1 MKLEDFK
8 KLLVYLEFDLKKD
21 VFIKHFSQFDCDLK
35 VDLKNG
41 KLIYPIEKGFIV
53 NSETTSNFSSNENF
67 VVFECVHRLLSQGY
81 KPESIELEPSWKLGH
96 SNKSGRA
103 DIFIKNL
110 QNQPL
115 LIIECKTAGK
125 EFEKA
130 WKYTL
135 EDGGQLFSYLEQEK
149 AVEFIALYASDFINN
164 EIVTSQKII
173 SHKDNETI
181 LLENKELKSFTDAK
195 NVKERYKVW
204 KDTYKLEFTEKGIF
218 EENIQA
224 YQIGKDKYT
233 LDIDT
238 KPIDATDKK
247 GKYHQF
253 RTILRKY
260 NVSRRE
266 NAFEVLVN
274 LFLCKIVDETEN
286 PNDLKFYWKGIAYDS
301 YFDLV
306 DRLQELYKIG
316 MDKFLKQDIV
326 YISNKD
332 IDKAFWTMKQKR
344 NATKDTIK
352 DIFRQLKFF
361 KGLDFEF
368 IKVHNQQGF
377 DKNAKILLEIIQMW
391 QGLRLLTTEQNQ
403 FLGDMFEFFLDNGI
417 KQSEGQFFTPVP
429 ICKFIV
435 SSLPLE
441 DKISNSSEPIKA
453 IDYACGAGHFL
464 NEYALNIT
472 PIVKKHK
479 NENAVNEYYKNI
491 YGIEKEDRLAK
502 VAKVSAFMYGQ
513 DEINIIDADALDN
526 HKEIKEQSFDCLV
539 ANPPFAVEDFLLT
552 LDEEIREQYEL
563 IETIN
568 DLGNKNIQCFF
579 LERAKQL
586 LAPNGVAGI
595 IVPSSILN
603 NSDNTHIKTRE
614 ILLKYFDFVSIV
626 ELGSQTFGKTGTNT
640 VILFIKRKGLKPE
653 VATHFK
659 NRIDDF
665 FEDWESEKSSNG
677 GAYQD
682 ANIIGSYCNHLDI
695 DINLYEKIL
704 QNIFD
709 DKLFDVEIF
718 AEYKKAYENSTEI
731 KNLKD
736 KKQFKDKS
744 SKEQKEELEEKL
756 LKYIQKCE
764 KEKLY
769 FYMLSFNNP
778 TKVLVVKSP
787 SDNKEQKNFLGY
799 EWSGAKGSEG
809 IKYFGGENINDIE
822 TPLFDPKN
830 IDNEEKISYLIKEHF
845 SGNTKTI
852 KDEYKENCSYINLV
866 DMLDF
871 NRVEFN
877 KSINLNI
884 NKKVEIESKYPLVK
898 LSDIVNAKGGNGFP
912 EIYQGNKNGI
922 PFFKVSDMNRIE
934 NVPVMKIAN
943 NYVDE
948 NILKNEIKAFIFDE
962 ETVIFPKVGKAIDTN
977 KKRILGTK
985 ASIDNNTMGMII
997 TDKSKLHFKY
1007 LYEYFDNFINLLDI
1021 ASSANPPSI
1030 SATNLNE
1037 VKIPLPPLE
1046 IQEEIVKECQK
1057 VDDEV
1062 SKANK
1067 IIEQSKQNIEN
1078 EINFVND
1085 KKIKLSTIAI
1095 MNPSKR
1101 EISDIDENTVVSFVE
1116 MASVSNDGFIETK
1129 VDKLLKD
1136 LKKGS
1141 FTYFAEN
1148 DIIIAKITPSMEN
1161 GKCAIAYNLTNNLGM
1176 GSSEFHVIRVKEE
1189 INNKYLFSYLNR
1201 EIIRNEAEKQMTGAS
1216 GHRRVP
1222 ISFYENLQIPL
1233 PSLETQKEIVSRI
1246 EKLEKNISDAKK
1258 IVDNAK
1264 GKKEEILK
1272 KYL

>member
-1 MKLEDFK
+1 MITKDNFK
-8 KLLVYLEFDLKKD
+8 KVLEHLGFTKSRDIYSKK
-21 VFIKHFSQFDCDLK
+21 FAKFDCELK
-35 VDLKNG
+35 VDFKNE
-41 KLIYPIEKGFIV
+41 KLIYPKEKNFII
-53 NSETTSNFSSNENF
+53 NNETTTNFSSSENF
-67 VVFECVHRLLSQGY
+67 VVFECVHRLLCQGY

-96 SNKSGRA
+96 TNKSGRA
-103 DIFIKNL
+103 DILVKNL
-110 QNQPL
+110 QKQPL
-115 LIIECKTAGK
+115 LIIECKTAGR
-125 EFEKA
+125 EFDKA

-149 AVEFIALYASDFINN
+149 AVEFVALYASDFDNSQIL
-164 EIVTSQKII
+164 TFQKII
-173 SHKDNETI
+173 SHKDNEII
-181 LLENKELKSFTDAK
+181 LNENKELKSFKDAK
-195 NVKERYKVW
+195 NVKERFKIW
-204 KDTYKLEFTEKGIF
+204 QETYKQEFTEKGIF

-274 LFLCKIVDETEN
+274 LFLCKIVDEREN

-368 IKVHNQQGF
+368 VKVHNQQGF
-377 DKNAKILLEIIQMW
+377 DKNAKILLEMIQMW
-391 QGLRLLTTEQNQ
+391 QGLRLLSVDQNQ

-441 DKISNSSEPIKA
+441 DKIKNASEPIKA

-479 NENAVNEYYKNI
+479 HENALKEYYSNI

-513 DEINIIDADALDN
+513 DEINVVDADALENSD
-526 HKEIKEQSFDCLV
+526 EIKLASFDTLV

-552 LDEEIREQYEL
+552 LDEETRESYEL
-563 IETIN
+563 LDTVN

-603 NSDNTHIKTRE
+603 NSDNTHIRTRE
-614 ILLKYFDFVSIV
+614 ILLKYFDFISVV
-626 ELGSQTFGKTGTNT
+626 ELGNQTFGKTGTNT

-659 NRIDDF
+659 NRVDDF
-665 FEDWESEKSSNG
+665 FDDWDKEKDSNG

-682 ANIIGSYCNHLDI
+682 AKIISAYCEHLDI
-695 DINLYEKIL
+695 ELSQYEKIL
-704 QNIFD
+704 QNSLD
-709 DKLFDVEIF
+709 DKLFDIEIF
-718 AEYKKAYENSTEI
+718 AEYKKAFENSTEI
-731 KNLKD
+731 KNYKA
-736 KKQFKDKS
+736 KNRQYKAKTPQ
-744 SKEQKEELEEKL
+744 EQKEDIEKKL
-756 LKYIQKCE
+756 LKYIQEIE
-764 KEKLY
+764 KDKLY
-769 FYMLSFNNP
+769 YYMLAYNNSS
-778 TKVLVVKSP
+778 KVLIVKSP
-787 SDNKEQKNFLGY
+787 SENKSQKSFLGY

-809 IKYFGGENINDIE
+809 IKYFGGEHINDIQ
-822 TPLFDPKN
+822 TPLFDPN
-830 IDNEEKISYLIKEHF
+830 DNDNVDKINYLIKEHF
-845 SGNTKTI
+845 IGNSKAI
-852 KDEYKENCSYINLV
+852 KEEYKEYCQYSNLI

-871 NRVEFN
+871 SRIEFN
-877 KSINLNI
+877 KTFNLSVS
-884 NKKVEIESKYPLVK
+884 KKVEVDSKYPLVK
-898 LSDIVNAKGGNGFP
+898 LGDISDTPQYG
-912 EIYQGNKNGI
+912 
-922 PFFKVSDMNRIE
+922 
-934 NVPVMKIAN
+934 AN
-943 NYVDE
+943 E
-948 NILKNEIKAFIFDE
+948 
-962 ETVIFPKVGKAIDTN
+962 KAIDGVES
-977 KKRILGTK
+977 KDVRYIR
-985 ASIDNNTMGMII
+985 I
-997 TDKSKLHFKY
+997 TDINDSGSLNNEFKTAENIQEQYLLKDRDFLFARSGNTVGKTFLYKAKYGKCLFAGYLIRFRLNDKKIIPDYLKSFTETD
-1007 LYEYFDNFINLLDI
+1007 LYWEWVKNNITGAAQPNINGQI
-1021 ASSANPPSI
+1021 YSS
-1030 SATNLNE
+1030 L
-1037 VKIPLPPLE
+1037 KIPLPPLD
-1046 IQEEIVKECQK
+1046 IQEDIVKECQK

-1062 SKANK
+1062 QKANT
-1067 IIEQSKQNIEN
+1067 IIEKSKEDIQNGFFELSQG
-1078 EINFVND
+1078 ESQTY
-1085 KKIKLSTIAI
+1085 KLSNNDIFDISIGKRVLAKDIEETSSDEAI
-1095 MNPSKR
+1095 TVYSANVYEPFGYITK
-1101 EISDIDENTVVSFVE
+1101 DI
-1116 MASVSNDGFIETK
+1116 
-1129 VDKLLKD
+1129 LKD
-1136 LKKGS
+1136 FSKDSVLWGIDGDWMVNFMPKEKPFYPTDHCG
-1141 FTYFAEN
+1141 
-1148 DIIIAKITPSMEN
+1148 
-1161 GKCAIAYNLTNNLGM
+1161 
-1176 GSSEFHVIRVKEE
+1176 VIRIKQDV
-1189 INNKYLFSYLNR
+1189 IHAKYLAWALDIAGTEYRFSRANR
-1201 EIIRNEAEKQMTGAS
+1201 AS
-1216 GHRRVP
+1216 TARIKGML
-1222 ISFYENLQIPL
+1222 IKA
-1233 PSLETQKEIVSRI
+1233 PSIEEQNKFVIEV
-1246 EKLEKNISDAKK
+1246 EKLETKINKAQKVINSAKE
-1258 IVDNAK
+1258 
-1264 GKKEEILK
+1264 KKEEILK

>member
-1 MKLEDFK
+1 MITKDNFK
-8 KLLVYLEFDLKKD
+8 KVLEHLGFTKSRDIYSKK
-21 VFIKHFSQFDCDLK
+21 FAKFDCELK
-35 VDLKNG
+35 VDFKNE
-41 KLIYPIEKGFIV
+41 KLIYPKEKDFTI
-53 NSETTSNFSSNENF
+53 NNETTTNFSSSENF
-67 VVFECVHRLLSQGY
+67 VVFECVHRLFCQGY

-96 SNKSGRA
+96 TNKSGRA
-103 DIFIKNL
+103 DILVKNL
-110 QNQPL
+110 QKQPL

-125 EFEKA
+125 EFDKA

-149 AVEFIALYASDFINN
+149 AVEFVALYASDFQDNQIL
-164 EIVTSQKII
+164 TFQKII
-173 SHKDNETI
+173 SHKDNEII
-181 LLENKELKSFTDAK
+181 LNEDKELKSFKDAH
-195 NVKERYKVW
+195 NVKERYKIW
-204 KDTYKLEFTEKGIF
+204 QETYKQEFTEKGIF

-238 KPIDATDKK
+238 KPIDASDKK

-316 MDKFLKQDIV
+316 MGKFLKQDIV

-368 IKVHNQQGF
+368 VKVHNQQGF
-377 DKNAKILLEIIQMW
+377 DKNAKILLEMIQMW
-391 QGLRLLTTEQNQ
+391 QGLRLLSVDQNQ

-441 DKISNSSEPIKA
+441 DKIKNSSEPIKA

-479 NENAVNEYYKNI
+479 HENALKEYYSNI

-513 DEINIIDADALDN
+513 DEINIIDADALEN
-526 HKEIKEQSFDCLV
+526 SNEIKLASFDTLV

-552 LDEEIREQYEL
+552 LNEETRESYEL
-563 IETIN
+563 LETVN

-603 NSDNTHIKTRE
+603 NSDGTHMRTRE
-614 ILLKYFDFVSIV
+614 ILLKYFDFISIV
-626 ELGSQTFGKTGTNT
+626 ELGNQTFGKTGTNT

-653 VATHFK
+653 VAKHFK

-665 FEDWESEKSSNG
+665 FDDWSSEKSSSG

-682 ANIIGSYCNHLDI
+682 TNIISAYCDHLDI
-695 DINLYEKIL
+695 EVCQYEKIL
-704 QNIFD
+704 QNSLD
-709 DKLFDVEIF
+709 EQLFDIEIF
-718 AEYKKAYENSTEI
+718 AEYKKDFENSTEI
-731 KNLKD
+731 KNYKA
-736 KKQFKDKS
+736 KNKQYKAKNLQ
-744 SKEQKEELEEKL
+744 EQKEDIEEKL
-756 LKYIQKCE
+756 LKYVQEIE
-764 KEKLY
+764 KDKLY
-769 FYMLSFNNP
+769 YYMLAYNN
-778 TKVLVVKSP
+778 TSKVLIVKSP
-787 SDNKEQKNFLGY
+787 SENKSQKSFLGY

-809 IKYFGGENINDIE
+809 IKYFGGEHINDIQ
-822 TPLFDPKN
+822 TPLFDPN
-830 IDNEEKISYLIKEHF
+830 NSDNKDKISYLIKEHF
-845 SGNTKTI
+845 IGNSKSI
-852 KDEYKENCSYINLV
+852 KEEHKEYCQYSNLV

-871 NRVEFN
+871 SRLEFN
-877 KSINLNI
+877 KTVNLNV
-884 NKKVEIESKYPLVK
+884 NKKLENLLWQDYVKYPKEK
-898 LSDIVNAKGGNGFP
+898 LSHF
-912 EIYQGNKNGI
+912 
-922 PFFKVSDMNRIE
+922 
-934 NVPVMKIAN
+934 VM
-943 NYVDE
+943 
-948 NILKNEIKAFIFDE
+948 
-962 ETVIFPKVGKAIDTN
+962 T
-977 KKRILGTK
+977 
-985 ASIDNNTMGMII
+985 
-997 TDKSKLHFKY
+997 
-1007 LYEYFDNFINLLDI
+1007 
-1021 ASSANPPSI
+1021 
-1030 SATNLNE
+1030 
-1037 VKIPLPPLE
+1037 
-1046 IQEEIVKECQK
+1046 
-1057 VDDEV
+1057 
-1062 SKANK
+1062 
-1067 IIEQSKQNIEN
+1067 
-1078 EINFVND
+1078 
-1085 KKIKLSTIAI
+1085 
-1095 MNPSKR
+1095 NPSKR
-1101 EISDIDENTVVSFVE
+1101 EISNVNENTLVSFIE
-1116 MASVSNDGFIETK
+1116 MASVSNDGFIEIK
-1129 VDKLLKD
+1129 IDKLLKD

-1141 FTYFAEN
+1141 FTYFKEN

-1161 GKCAIAYNLTNNLGM
+1161 GKCAIAENLTNALGM
-1176 GSSEFHVIRVKEE
+1176 GSSEFHVIRVNEQ
-1189 INNKYLFSYLNR
+1189 ISNKYLFNLLNN
-1201 EIIRNEAEKQMTGAS
+1201 NEVRKLAEQNMTGAS

-1222 ISFYENLQIPL
+1222 ISFYENLKIPL
-1233 PSLETQKEIVSRI
+1233 PPLKIQEDIVKECQKVDDELQKANETIGQLKEKIENGFLELSQNAAHSFRLSNNDIFDVSIGKRVLAKDIEESPSEEAITVYSANVYEPFGYIKKDILKDFSKDSVLWGIDGDWMVNFMPKEKPFYPTDHCGVIRIKQDVIHGKYLAWALDIAGTEYRFSRANRASTARI
-1246 EKLEKNISDAKK
+1246 KGMIIKAPSIEDQNKFVLEVEKLELKINKAQKVINSAKE
-1258 IVDNAK
+1258 
-1264 GKKEEILK
+1264 KKEEILK

>member
-8 KLLVYLEFDLKKD
+8 KLLVYLGFELKKD
-21 VFIKHFSQFDCDLK
+21 VFTKPFPEFDCDLK
-35 VDLKNG
+35 VDLKNE

-115 LIIECKTAGK
+115 LIIECKTAGR

-181 LLENKELKSFTDAK
+181 LIENKELKSFKDAK

-204 KDTYKLEFTEKGIF
+204 KDTYKQEFTEKGIF

-368 IKVHNQQGF
+368 VKVHNQQGF

-391 QGLRLLTTEQNQ
+391 QGLRLLTAEQNQ

-417 KQSEGQFFTPVP
+417 KQSEGQFFTPMP

-441 DKISNSSEPIKA
+441 NKISNSSEPIKA

-472 PIVKKHK
+472 PIIKKHK

-526 HKEIKEQSFDCLV
+526 HREIKEQSFDCLV

-568 DLGNKNIQCFF
+568 DLGNRNIQCFF

-595 IVPSSILN
+595 IVPSSVLN

-614 ILLKYFDFVSIV
+614 ILIKYFDFVSIV

-682 ANIIGSYCNHLDI
+682 INIISSYCNHLDI

-704 QNIFD
+704 QNILD
-709 DKLFDVEIF
+709 VKLFDMEIF
-718 AEYKKAYENSTEI
+718 AEYKKAFENSTEI

-744 SKEQKEELEEKL
+744 AKEQKEELEEKL

-778 TKVLVVKSP
+778 TKVLIVKSP

-809 IKYFGGENINDIE
+809 IKYFGGENINDIQ

-845 SGNTKTI
+845 SGNTKKI
-852 KDEYKENCSYINLV
+852 KDEYKEHCSYINLV

-871 NRVEFN
+871 NRVEFS
-877 KSINLNI
+877 KAINLSI

-898 LSDIVNAKGGNGFP
+898 ISQISKDIIAGGDKP
-912 EIYQGNKNGI
+912 EN
-922 PFFKVSDMNRIE
+922 FS
-934 NVPVMKIAN
+934 
-943 NYVDE
+943 
-948 NILKNEIKAFIFDE
+948 EIK
-962 ETVIFPKVGKAIDTN
+962 TN
-977 KKRILGTK
+977 TLNIPIYSNSVTDCGLYGF
-985 ASIDNNTMGMII
+985 
-997 TDKSKLHFKY
+997 TDKARIIEPSVTVTARGTIGFSLARREPFYPVIRLIVITPKLDLANINY
-1007 LYEYFDNFINLLDI
+1007 LQEILNLYGFESTGAGVQQLPVPI
-1021 ASSANPPSI
+1021 VEN
-1030 SATNLNE
+1030 T
-1037 VKIPLPPLE
+1037 KIPLPPLD
-1046 IQEEIVKECQK
+1046 IQEQIVKECQK
-1057 VDDEV
+1057 VDDEIQ
-1062 SKANK
+1062 KANK
-1067 IIEQSKQNIEN
+1067 TVEQTKKEIEN
-1078 EINFVND
+1078 EINSLTGDMVKLEKIILINTETFDPTSRQND
-1085 KKIKLSTIAI
+1085 NFIYVDIDSVGKADGSISYENIILGKDAPSRARRIVKNDSVVISTVRPYLKGFAYVEKQTPNCIFSTGFAVIQGKEKLS
-1095 MNPSKR
+1095 S
-1101 EISDIDENTVVSFVE
+1101 
-1116 MASVSNDGFIETK
+1116 
-1129 VDKLLKD
+1129 
-1136 LKKGS
+1136 
-1141 FTYFAEN
+1141 
-1148 DIIIAKITPSMEN
+1148 
-1161 GKCAIAYNLTNNLGM
+1161 
-1176 GSSEFHVIRVKEE
+1176 
-1189 INNKYLFSYLNR
+1189 KYLFLLFMFSNLLM
-1201 EIIRNEAEKQMTGAS
+1201 KQMEEAMPKS
-1216 GHRRVP
+1216 SYP
-1222 ISFYENLQIPL
+1222 SINKKDIENFKIPL

-1246 EKLEKNISDAKK
+1246 EKLESIISEAKK
-1258 IVDNAK
+1258 IIDNAK
-1264 GKKEEILK
+1264 DKKEAILK

>member
-8 KLLVYLEFDLKKD
+8 KLLVHLGFELKKD
-21 VFIKHFSQFDCDLK
+21 IFTKHFSQFDCELK
-35 VDLKNG
+35 VDLKNE
-41 KLIYPIEKGFIV
+41 KLIYPIDKGFIV
-53 NSETTSNFSSNENF
+53 NNKTTSNFSSNENF
-67 VVFECVHRLLSQGY
+67 VVFECIHKLLNQGY
-81 KPESIELEPSWKLGH
+81 KPESIELEPRWKFGH
-96 SNKSGRA
+96 DNKSARA
-103 DIFIKNL
+103 DILIKNM
-110 QNQPL
+110 QNKPL
-115 LIIECKTAGK
+115 LMIECKTAGK

-149 AVEFIALYASDFINN
+149 AVEFLALYASDFINN
-164 EIVTSQKII
+164 KIVTSQKII

-181 LLENKELKSFTDAK
+181 LLENKELKSFRDAK
-195 NVKERYKVW
+195 NAKERYKVW
-204 KDTYKLEFTEKGIF
+204 KDTYKQEFTEKGIF

-306 DRLQELYKIG
+306 DRLQELYHKG
-316 MDKFLKQDIV
+316 MYKFLKQEVV
-326 YISNKD
+326 YVSNEE
-332 IDKAFWTMKQKR
+332 IDKAFWTIKQKR
-344 NATKDTIK
+344 NATKNEIK
-352 DIFRQLKFF
+352 EIFRRLKFF

-368 IKVHNQQGF
+368 IKVHDQKGF
-377 DKNAKILLEIIQMW
+377 EKNAKILLEIIQIW
-391 QGLRLLTTEQNQ
+391 QGLRLLTAEQNQ

-417 KQSEGQFFTPVP
+417 KQSEGQFFTPIP

-464 NEYALNIT
+464 NEYASNIT
-472 PIVKKHK
+472 PIVKKYK

-526 HKEIKEQSFDCLV
+526 HKEIKEQSFDFLV

-568 DLGNKNIQCFF
+568 DLGNRNIQCFF

-595 IVPSSILN
+595 IVPSSVLN

-682 ANIIGSYCNHLDI
+682 INIISSYCNHLDI

-704 QNIFD
+704 QNILD
-709 DKLFDVEIF
+709 VKLFDIEIF
-718 AEYKKAYENSTEI
+718 AEYKKAFENSTEI

-756 LKYIQKCE
+756 LKYIQKIE

-787 SDNKEQKNFLGY
+787 SDNKIQKNFLGY

-809 IKYFGGENINDIE
+809 IKYFGGENINDIQ

-852 KDEYKENCSYINLV
+852 KDEYKENCNYINLS

-871 NRVEFN
+871 NRVEFS
-877 KSINLNI
+877 KAINLSI

-898 LSDIVNAKGGNGFP
+898 LGEKFEISKGKSITQKETIEGNVKVVAGGLDFAYLHNISNRPKNIITISASGANAGYINFWNEEIFASDCTTIYSENINLTTYAYNVLKVNQNKLFDLARGSAQPHVYPKDIENFKIPFP
-912 EIYQGNKNGI
+912 E
-922 PFFKVSDMNRIE
+922 PD
-934 NVPVMKIAN
+934 
-943 NYVDE
+943 
-948 NILKNEIKAFIFDE
+948 
-962 ETVIFPKVGKAIDTN
+962 
-977 KKRILGTK
+977 
-985 ASIDNNTMGMII
+985 
-997 TDKSKLHFKY
+997 
-1007 LYEYFDNFINLLDI
+1007 
-1021 ASSANPPSI
+1021 
-1030 SATNLNE
+1030 
-1037 VKIPLPPLE
+1037 
-1046 IQEEIVKECQK
+1046 IQEKIVKECQK

-1062 SKANK
+1062 QKANK

-1078 EINFVND
+1078 GFLELFSNATQTY
-1085 KKIKLSTIAI
+1085 KLSNDDIFDVSIGRRVLAKDI
-1095 MNPSKR
+1095 EENPSDKA
-1101 EISDIDENTVVSFVE
+1101 ITVYSANVFE
-1116 MASVSNDGFIETK
+1116 PFGYIKKD
-1129 VDKLLKD
+1129 LLKD
-1136 LKKGS
+1136 FSKDSVIWGIDGDWMVNFIPKEKPFYPTDHCGVVRIKQDVLHGRYLAWALNKAGIEFRFSRANRASTERIKGMVIKAPN
-1141 FTYFAEN
+1141 FEEQNKFA
-1148 DIIIAKITPSMEN
+1148 
-1161 GKCAIAYNLTNNLGM
+1161 
-1176 GSSEFHVIRVKEE
+1176 
-1189 INNKYLFSYLNR
+1189 
-1201 EIIRNEAEKQMTGAS
+1201 
-1216 GHRRVP
+1216 
-1222 ISFYENLQIPL
+1222 
-1233 PSLETQKEIVSRI
+1233 LEV
-1246 EKLEKNISDAKK
+1246 EKLENNINEAKK
-1258 IVDNAK
+1258 VIDNAK
-1264 GKKEEILK
+1264 DKKEEILR

>member
-8 KLLVYLEFDLKKD
+8 KLLVYLGFELKKD
-21 VFIKHFSQFDCDLK
+21 VYTKHFSQFDCDLK
-35 VDLKNG
+35 VDLKNE

-67 VVFECVHRLLSQGY
+67 VVFECVHRLLNQGY

-110 QNQPL
+110 QNEPL

-181 LLENKELKSFTDAK
+181 LLENKELKSFKDAK

-204 KDTYKLEFTEKGIF
+204 KDTYKQEFTEKGIF

-274 LFLCKIVDETEN
+274 LFLCKIVDETN
-286 PNDLKFYWKGIAYDS
+286 NKDDLKFYWKGIAYDS

-306 DRLQELYKIG
+306 DRLQELYHKG
-316 MDKFLKQDIV
+316 MKDFLKQEVV
-326 YISNKD
+326 YVSNEE
-332 IDKAFWTMKQKR
+332 IDKAFWTIKQKR

-368 IKVHNQQGF
+368 IKVHDSKGF

-479 NENAVNEYYKNI
+479 NESAVNEYYKNI

-682 ANIIGSYCNHLDI
+682 INIISSYCNHLDI
-695 DINLYEKIL
+695 NVNLYEKIL
-704 QNIFD
+704 QNILD
-709 DKLFDVEIF
+709 VKLFDIEIF
-718 AEYKKAYENSTEI
+718 AEYKKSFENSTEI

-744 SKEQKEELEEKL
+744 SKQQKEELEEKL

-787 SDNKEQKNFLGY
+787 SDNKIQKNFLGY

-809 IKYFGGENINDIE
+809 IKYFGGENINDIQ
-822 TPLFDPKN
+822 TPLFDPEN
-830 IDNEEKISYLIKEHF
+830 RDNEEKISYLIKEHF

-852 KDEYKENCSYINLV
+852 KDEYKEHCSYINLV

-877 KSINLNI
+877 KSINLSV
-884 NKKVEIESKYPLVK
+884 NKKVEIESKYPLFK
-898 LSDIVNAKGGNGFP
+898 LGDLSETPLYG
-912 EIYQGNKNGI
+912 
-922 PFFKVSDMNRIE
+922 
-934 NVPVMKIAN
+934 AN
-943 NYVDE
+943 E
-948 NILKNEIKAFIFDE
+948 
-962 ETVIFPKVGKAIDTN
+962 KAIDGIEN
-977 KKRILGTK
+977 QDIRYIR
-985 ASIDNNTMGMII
+985 I
-997 TDKSKLHFKY
+997 TDINDNGTLNNEFKTAENIQEQYILKDNDFLFARSGNTVGKTFLYTEKYGKCLFAGY
-1007 LYEYFDNFINLLDI
+1007 LIRFRLNDKKILPYYLKNYTDTSFYWKWIINNI
-1021 ASSANPPSI
+1021 TGSSQPNINGQIYS
-1030 SATNLNE
+1030 SL
-1037 VKIPLPPLE
+1037 KIPLPPLE
-1046 IQEEIVKECQK
+1046 IQEEIVKDCQK

-1062 SKANK
+1062 SKATE

-1078 EINFVND
+1078 GFLELFSNATHSF
-1085 KKIKLSTIAI
+1085 KLSNDDIFDVSIGRRVLAKEI
-1095 MNPSKR
+1095 EENPS
-1101 EISDIDENTVVSFVE
+1101 DEAITVYSANVFE
-1116 MASVSNDGFIETK
+1116 PFGYIKKD
-1129 VDKLLKD
+1129 LLKD
-1136 LKKGS
+1136 FSKDSVLWGIDGDWMVNFMPKEKPFYPTDHCGVVRIKQDVLHGRYLAWALNKAGIEFRFSRANRASTERIKGMVIKAPS
-1141 FTYFAEN
+1141 FEEQNKFA
-1148 DIIIAKITPSMEN
+1148 
-1161 GKCAIAYNLTNNLGM
+1161 
-1176 GSSEFHVIRVKEE
+1176 
-1189 INNKYLFSYLNR
+1189 
-1201 EIIRNEAEKQMTGAS
+1201 
-1216 GHRRVP
+1216 
-1222 ISFYENLQIPL
+1222 
-1233 PSLETQKEIVSRI
+1233 LEV
-1246 EKLEKNISDAKK
+1246 EKLEKSINDAKK
-1258 IVDNAK
+1258 IIDTAK
-1264 GKKEEILK
+1264 NKKEEILK